1 MERLSS
7 RVTAALM
14 SHNFVDAVIEKEVPW
29 LSKRWGVEDKDALLH
44 ALGANLIAAIGRACG
59 YIGLVEFPTPR
70 SREWRQKP
78 VRVDAAWVDPAQKR
92 PRLLAEFQRWDNL
105 NNARDKAANLFVAS
119 NGLDSPAEVLLLIL
133 WSLDGEMP
141 PYTALDAGHV
151 LPVSG
156 GPDVT
161 CPDGSDLFTL
171 HALFGRKNDRL
182 HLRAFR
188 SMQ

>member
-1 MERLSS
+1 MDRLLSS
-7 RVTAALM
+7 VKAAFI
-14 SHNFVDAVIEKEVPW
+14 SQDFVEAVIEKEVPW
-29 LSKRWGVEDKDALLH
+29 LSRRWGVEDKDALLH
-44 ALGANLIAAIGRACG
+44 ALGANLIAAFGRACG

-70 SREWRQKP
+70 SGKWRQKP
-78 VRVDAAWVDPAQKR
+78 VRVDAAWIDPAEKR

-105 NNARDKAANLFVAS
+105 NDARDKAANLFVAS
-119 NGLDSPAEVLLLIL
+119 HGLGSPAEVLLLVL

-141 PYTALDAGHV
+141 TVTALEAEHA

-161 CPDGSDLFTL
+161 CPEGSHLLTL

-188 SMQ
+188 SMP

>member
-1 MERLSS
+1 
-7 RVTAALM
+7 M
-14 SHNFVDAVIEKEVPW
+14 SQDFVEGVIEKEVPW

-44 ALGANLIAAIGRACG
+44 ALGANLIAAFGRACG
-59 YIGLVEFPTPR
+59 FIGLVEFPTPR

-78 VRVDAAWVDPAQKR
+78 VRVDAAWVDPAEKR
-92 PRLLAEFQRWDNL
+92 PTLLAEFQRWDNL

-119 NGLDSPAEVLLLIL
+119 HGLYSPAEVLLLIL

-141 PYTALDAGHV
+141 PVTTLGARHV

-161 CPDGSDLFTL
+161 CPDESQLLTL
-171 HALFGRKNDRL
+171 HALFGRKNNRL

>member
-1 MERLSS
+1 MDGLLS
-7 RVTAALM
+7 RVSAAFM
-14 SHNFVDAVIEKEVPW
+14 SHDFVDAVIEKEVPW

-44 ALGANLIAAIGRACG
+44 ALGANLIAALGRACG

-78 VRVDAAWVDPAQKR
+78 VRVDAAWIDPNEKR

-119 NGLDSPAEVLLLIL
+119 HGLDRPAEVLLLIL

-141 PYTALDAGHV
+141 EVTALEAVHA

-161 CPDGSDLFTL
+161 CPDESDLLTL
-171 HALFGRKNDRL
+171 HALFGRKSDRL

-188 SMQ
+188 SIQ